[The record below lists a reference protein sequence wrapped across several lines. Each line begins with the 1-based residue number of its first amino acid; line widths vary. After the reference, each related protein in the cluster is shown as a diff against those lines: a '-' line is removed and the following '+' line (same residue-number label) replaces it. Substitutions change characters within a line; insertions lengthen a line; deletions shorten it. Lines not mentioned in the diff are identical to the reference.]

1 MAGDW
6 IKMRRGLRHD
16 PKVIAMARTLA
27 ADRQFMAW
35 WTDPQQMACRHIV
48 TEVVTFA
55 NVTRVTVCGLLDVW
69 AALNNTLSDDC
80 TAAFM
85 TLQDLDDIAEIPGFG
100 NAMEQ
105 VGWVTQLETGGLE
118 FQNFNEHNTTAK
130 NRPQAATAAERA
142 KAYRD
147 RKKAQSDA
155 QPESAKTVTNVT
167 SRHTEKRREEIVQ
180 QQQQQHAG
188 ATPEPAAAEAGSIT
202 RLHPHCTQ
210 LEAEQWAD
218 RHNRNTMGGVRI
230 TPEIAVSWWE
240 DRTRADW
247 HYGKNGTSIPLKTC
261 QQVETDIVS
270 YARSWAKNEFQK
282 PQTHAQKRAEREITP
297 AVTGITLRRL

>member
-180 QQQQQHAG
+180 QQQQHAG
-188 ATPEPAAAEAGSIT
+188 ATPEPAAAEAGSIS

-210 LEAEQWAD
+210 LEAEQWAE
-218 RHNRNTMGGVRI
+218 RHNRNTTSGVRI
-230 TPEIAVSWWE
+230 TPEIAVGWWE
-240 DRTRADW
+240 DRTRTDW
-247 HYGKNGTSIPLKTC
+247 QTVKQGTPIPLKTC
-261 QQVETDIVS
+261 QQVETDLVS
-270 YARSWAKNEFQK
+270 YARAWGRNDLAPK
-282 PQTHAQKRAEREITP
+282 PDFGRKAPKEVILTSKP
-297 AVTGITLRRL
+297 NNGW

>member
-105 VGWVTQLETGGLE
+105 VGWVTQPDTGGLE

-147 RKKAQSDA
+147 RKKAMADA
-155 QPESAKTVTNVT
+155 QPEPPNTVTNVT
-167 SRHTEKRREEIVQ
+167 SRHTEKRREDRV
-180 QQQQQHAG
+180 QQQQHAG

-210 LEAEQWAD
+210 LEAEQWAVH
-218 RHNRNTMGGVRI
+218 HNANALDGVMI
-230 TPEIAVSWWE
+230 TPEIVVGWWE
-240 DRTRADW
+240 DRTRTEW
-247 HYGKNGTSIPLKTC
+247 QTVKQGTRIPLSSPKA
-261 QQVETDIVS
+261 VETDLVA
-270 YARSWAKNEFQK
+270 YARAWARNANTPK
-282 PQTHAQKRAEREITP
+282 PDFGRKPPKEIVLTSKP
-297 AVTGITLRRL
+297 NNGW